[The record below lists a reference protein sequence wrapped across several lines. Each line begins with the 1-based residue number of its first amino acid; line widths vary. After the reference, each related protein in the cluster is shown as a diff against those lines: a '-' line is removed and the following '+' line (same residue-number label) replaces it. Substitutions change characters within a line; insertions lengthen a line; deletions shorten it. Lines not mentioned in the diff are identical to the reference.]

1 MHEFGSSTATSL
13 CWLVSYLPLATLGA
27 RPPVIQAVRV
37 HRSLK
42 EVAALP

>member
-1 MHEFGSSTATSL
+1 MHEFGSYAADDE
-13 CWLVSYLPLATLGA
+13 LVLASVLLAASYGA